1 MSSSSVF
8 KSRILCPEIVNVDA
22 IVKIV
27 VDSGGALYMCALCT
41 VCVSFLSKDGIDR
54 FRKAQS

>member
-1 MSSSSVF
+1 M
-8 KSRILCPEIVNVDA
+8 DA

-27 VDSGGALYMCALCT
+27 VDSGGALYMCDLCT

>member
-27 VDSGGALYMCALCT
+27 VDSGGALYMCDLCT